1 MKYRECSAF
10 QDMQVDPEAFH
21 NNFTAEKEGYN
32 PYNGSFAMEA
42 NKAISLP
49 SINLKRLELNIESS
63 IESRGSGR
71 EKTTSSDY
79 IMF

>member
-1 MKYRECSAF
+1 MFRFSGYAGRSGG
-10 QDMQVDPEAFH
+10 VSY
-21 NNFTAEKEGYN
+21 NFTAEKEGYN